1 MKESE
6 KLKEGIMIVLESNI
20 TSENV
25 ERRFLLLDYLF
36 ERYRS
41 EVCVEAYYEKKNGG
55 TSKVD

>member
-41 EVCVEAYYEKKNGG
+41 EVCVEAYYEKKKVNENG
-55 TSKVD
+55 